1 VLTIFD
7 FQYKLLFKRLPM
19 SQSPDNLQI
28 ESWHRFFAMQANNAA
43 WDLSESSGEVLNH
56 PELLDAAHASA
67 WHWRVIG
74 TELHQMRSV
83 MLLALVHARMNMGP
97 SAWAYA
103 EKMKNFFE
111 AKSDTPD
118 WEMAFVHT
126 IYALAAHANA
136 RMDEFQLWRERATE
150 SLAALKDP
158 EDRSV
163 VEKTFNLIPKN

>member
-1 VLTIFD
+1 
-7 FQYKLLFKRLPM
+7 M

-43 WDLSESSGEVLNH
+43 WDLSETSSDVLNQ

-67 WHWRVIG
+67 WHWRAVG
-74 TELHQMRSV
+74 TELHHMRSM

-103 EKMKNFFE
+103 EKMKTFFE

-126 IYALAAHANA
+126 IYTLAAHANA
-136 RMDEFQLWRERATE
+136 QMDAFQMSRLRATE
-150 SLAALKDP
+150 CLAALKDP
-158 EDRSV
+158 EDRAV